1 MLEYKREKNTLETK
15 LEELDKKCTH
25 HDDHIRVIDAW
36 WIQVLQEVALLANGT
51 VPYQD
56 EGEQP
61 FERKV
66 EFHDLEE
73 FETHLEEKGATIK
86 SKLDTLFSQLASNR
100 GQISPNVTNL
110 ESQVN
115 NLMAKQK
122 DYAVKL
128 ERLTAEKEIMS
139 DNLNKATLRY
149 MKAERKLDRTKSAQ
163 VQKLEQQALANSTA
177 RSSTGGD
184 QENGTSA
191 NDGNTNHASQEVALQ
206 ELHVVSTKQKEQLD
220 AALAQN
226 KALQTEL
233 TTLQLRLAGLTDE
246 DYSRTEVFK
255 LFKAQN
261 EELTNKLN
269 NLEAE
274 HVKLKQ
280 EKLQLEKERE
290 TCRQKFENEA
300 QSSTADL
307 EDQLQQADTTLA
319 RVRAARD
326 ELHADV
332 VTLKTSKEQEKTAM
346 DHMKDLVSAKD
357 DRISALESEV
367 EKLKVRLESTAK
379 DRDKWKTKSISNS
392 SEEEEMLR
400 SMATCSI
407 CKKDFKN
414 TVIRGCGHI
423 FCRGCVDD
431 RLANRMRKC
440 PNCNKAFDKSD
451 IMTIH
456 L

>member
-1 MLEYKREKNTLETK
+1 MPVSTSPSDVPRSTRVKMEDRKRAAVNSTDDIAPPSKRQAVNGGGKIKEEADPSSETWVEEYQKDAIYRQMLEYKREKNTLEAN

-61 FERKV
+61 FERKI

-73 FETHLEEKGATIK
+73 FESHLEEKGATIK

-191 NDGNTNHASQEVALQ
+191 NDGNTDHASQEVALQ
-206 ELHVVSTKQKEQLD
+206 ELNAVSLKQKEQLD

-226 KALQTEL
+226 KFLQTEL
-233 TTLQLRLAGLTDE
+233 TALQLRLTSLTDE
-246 DYSRTEVFK
+246 DYSRTEIFK

-261 EELTNKLN
+261 EELTNKVN

-319 RVRAARD
+319 RSRRKQQWII
-326 ELHADV
+326 
-332 VTLKTSKEQEKTAM
+332 LKTLSAQRMTA
-346 DHMKDLVSAKD
+346 SQ
-357 DRISALESEV
+357 
-367 EKLKVRLESTAK
+367 
-379 DRDKWKTKSISNS
+379 
-392 SEEEEMLR
+392 
-400 SMATCSI
+400 
-407 CKKDFKN
+407 
-414 TVIRGCGHI
+414 
-423 FCRGCVDD
+423 
-431 RLANRMRKC
+431 
-440 PNCNKAFDKSD
+440 P
-451 IMTIH
+451 
-456 L
+456 